1 MSIYNK
7 EVANILIEALPYINR
22 FAEKTMVIKF
32 GGNAI
37 SNDVL
42 LEKFALDIV
51 LLKAVGI
58 NPIVVHGGGPQI
70 DAMLA
75 KIGKQGEFISG
86 LRVTDNDTMD
96 IVEMV
101 LGGQISK
108 KIVSMMQKNG
118 GRAISVTGKDGN
130 FIKVSKKP
138 QIEIDKKMV
147 DLGMVG
153 EIESIDP
160 QIIRHLYQGGYVPI
174 VAPIGVDKN
183 GQSYNINADTVAG
196 KLAVALQ
203 ASKLI
208 LLTNITG
215 VLDKNQ
221 KLITGITPTIVDNLI
236 ADGTISGG
244 MIPKIDAAI
253 VAARHGVPQVHIIDG
268 RIDHAILLEL
278 FTDSGVGTLINAER

>member
-70 DAMLA
+70 DAMLT

-221 KLITGITPTIVDNLI
+221 KLITGISPTIVDNLI

>member
-70 DAMLA
+70 DAMLT

-221 KLITGITPTIVDNLI
+221 KLITGITPTIVENLI

>member
-70 DAMLA
+70 DAMLT